1 MTKIKF
7 FKVQDGYKGFECS
20 GHTGYARSGKD
31 ILCAAISSITQSCV
45 MGITKVLNIGAKVI
59 KDDDSGYLK
68 IELPKDLDKEN
79 FSKSQ
84 VLLET
89 LYISIL
95 DLMEGYSKYISM
107 EVIENDY

>member
-7 FKVQDGYKGFECS
+7 FKVQDGYNGFECS
-20 GHTGYARSGKD
+20 GHTVYAKSGKD

-45 MGITKVLNIGAKVI
+45 MGITKVLKINAKVN

-68 IELPKDLDKEN
+68 IELPNNLNKED
-79 FSKSQ
+79 FIKSQ
-84 VLLET
+84 VLFDT